1 LPKAS
6 AILKNNQLTIQKSIS
21 MKHLKILFP
30 VLLCTLLLG
39 LSSCKETNADR
50 LRAMRGDW
58 ESVKNRPAFTLF
70 KENGH
75 YRVTTCRKTYRG
87 TIRTETY
94 QVSEQDGNLFIET
107 GLSVLLTYDKEND
120 RILLSPGGEY
130 KRSNQPIKK

>member
-1 LPKAS
+1 MKY
-6 AILKNNQLTIQKSIS
+6 LKF
-21 MKHLKILFP
+21 LFP

-39 LSSCKETNADR
+39 LSSCKETNIDR

-58 ESVKNRPAFTLF
+58 ESVKNRPAFSLF
-70 KENGH
+70 EENVD
-75 YRVTTCRKTYRG
+75 YRVM
-87 TIRTETY
+87 TIQTETY
-94 QVSEQDGNLFIET
+94 QISEQDGNLFIET

>member
-1 LPKAS
+1 
-6 AILKNNQLTIQKSIS
+6 
-21 MKHLKILFP
+21 MKHLKFLFP

-58 ESVKNRPAFTLF
+58 ESVKNRPAFTLLE
-70 KENGH
+70 ENAH
-75 YRVTTCRKTYRG
+75 YRVTTYPKTYQ
-87 TIRTETY
+87 I
-94 QVSEQDGNLFIET
+94 SEQDGNLFIET

-130 KRSNQPIKK
+130 KRSNPPIKK

>member
-1 LPKAS
+1 M
-6 AILKNNQLTIQKSIS
+6 N
-21 MKHLKILFP
+21 HLKFLFP

-70 KENGH
+70 EENGH
-75 YRVTTCRKTYRG
+75 YRVTTRKMTYRG
-87 TIRTETY
+87 RGCRCI
-94 QVSEQDGNLFIET
+94 VWQDHSKW
-107 GLSVLLTYDKEND
+107 LSVLLTYDKEND

>member
-1 LPKAS
+1 
-6 AILKNNQLTIQKSIS
+6 
-21 MKHLKILFP
+21 MKHLKFLFP

-58 ESVKNRPAFTLF
+58 ESIKNRPAFSLF
-70 KENGH
+70 EENGH
-75 YRVTTCRKTYRG
+75 YRVTTYRKTYRG
-87 TIRTETY
+87 TIQT
-94 QVSEQDGNLFIET
+94 ET

-130 KRSNQPIKK
+130 KRSKQPIKK

>member
-1 LPKAS
+1 
-6 AILKNNQLTIQKSIS
+6 
-21 MKHLKILFP
+21 MKHLKFLFP

-39 LSSCKETNADR
+39 LSSCKETNADH

-58 ESVKNRPAFTLF
+58 
-70 KENGH
+70 
-75 YRVTTCRKTYRG
+75 VTTYRKTYRG
-87 TIRTETY
+87 TIQTETY
-94 QVSEQDGNLFIET
+94 QISEQDGNLFIET

>member
-1 LPKAS
+1 
-6 AILKNNQLTIQKSIS
+6 
-21 MKHLKILFP
+21 MKHLKFLFP

-58 ESVKNRPAFTLF
+58 KSVKNCPAFTLF
-70 KENGH
+70 EENGH
-75 YRVTTCRKTYRG
+75 YRVTTRKMTYRG
-87 TIRTETY
+87 TIQTETY
-94 QVSEQDGNLFIET
+94 QISEPDGNLFIET